1 MSTNPLLLFN
11 RFMDLIQEYRLVEQK
26 SRDRYRARMERQYK
40 IVKPDATEAEIKQ
53 AIETDQGTQV
63 FANALTQ
70 STRYADARN
79 AYREVQERHEDI
91 KRIAQTMTELQELF
105 NDMAMLVSLPRLWQT
120 ETIAESLYAQVERQD
135 EAIMTIEASAQD
147 VEQNMEAGHK
157 EIERG

>member
-1 MSTNPLLLFN
+1 
-11 RFMDLIQEYRLVEQK
+11 MDLIQEYREVEKK

-79 AYREVQERHEDI
+79 AYRGAFI
-91 KRIAQTMTELQELF
+91 F
-105 NDMAMLVSLPRLWQT
+105 RL
-120 ETIAESLYAQVERQD
+120 LYTSCNV
-135 EAIMTIEASAQD
+135 T
-147 VEQNMEAGHK
+147 
-157 EIERG
+157 

>member
-1 MSTNPLLLFN
+1 
-11 RFMDLIQEYRLVEQK
+11 MDLIQEYRLVEQK

-105 NDMAMLVSLPRLWQT
+105 NDMAMLVSLPRLWQL

>member
-1 MSTNPLLLFN
+1 MFTSAHVH
-11 RFMDLIQEYRLVEQK
+11 RFMDLIQEYREVEKK

-79 AYREVQERHEDI
+79 AYRGAFI
-91 KRIAQTMTELQELF
+91 F
-105 NDMAMLVSLPRLWQT
+105 RL
-120 ETIAESLYAQVERQD
+120 LYTSCNV
-135 EAIMTIEASAQD
+135 T
-147 VEQNMEAGHK
+147 
-157 EIERG
+157 